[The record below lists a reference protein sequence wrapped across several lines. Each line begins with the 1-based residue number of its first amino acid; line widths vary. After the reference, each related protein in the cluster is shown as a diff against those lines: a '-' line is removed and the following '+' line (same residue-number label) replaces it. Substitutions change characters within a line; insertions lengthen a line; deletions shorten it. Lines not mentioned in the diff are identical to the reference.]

1 MNSKLIIY
9 NYTLQ
14 GCKGILLYQGLSRP
28 IMLKHPE
35 HSEGCFLD
43 KIGRGNLWSSNN
55 LITRNWLMKSV
66 VK

>member
-43 KIGRGNLWSSNN
+43 WDENARFLSQKFNRVCGYFI
-55 LITRNWLMKSV
+55 
-66 VK
+66 